1 MMTSKKIGLS
11 CLLTGL
17 APLVFSTAV
26 NAIEPRQI
34 WVSPVPQAGSVPWYE
49 SERADALSRSIIRP
63 WLQQELSGETLD
75 VWSSEST
82 TALLQVPLGV
92 DRFTRGELTITGAE
106 SVHVFVNGKPLS
118 MTEDR
123 VELSLQ
129 TGDHQLLVLVGGV
142 ENWRDVTLEWQGTDE
157 HDVLNTE
164 RPSRYRLNA
173 EQLYDAK
180 ITTGLD
186 IAPDGE
192 HLVWRRQYY
201 TEQTGDTPQ
210 QQVELV
216 NLASRQVVFAWNDP
230 SVNQF
235 SWHPDGEMLA
245 YVQNNRIH
253 SLQVGGGVIRQHS
266 EELPRLGALRWLND
280 DTLVFTLSEKDDE
293 HDGQVKRYRALEDRW
308 NYFRQRTDVYTLRLA
323 DEVLSQVSQ
332 FDGRISLQ
340 DVSAAGDHLLIS
352 QSVVDYAE
360 APHSLT
366 RLLQVQVN
374 TGEIQTMGEYRTFN
388 QARYATEGLYVV
400 AGPEFANH
408 AGRNL
413 DDDALLANNYDG
425 QLYWVSSNGGKV
437 KALSREFDPAIGSIH
452 VNGDDLIVRTTDRDR
467 AVLYHYYAA
476 QARFHRID
484 QAIEVVDNV
493 SISEGSTPRLV
504 YAGTSATAPQ
514 RTYMQDLNDSA
525 QLLWDSAD
533 DYYRLNAIA
542 DTRDWNF
549 TNARGDTIYGRIY
562 LPHNFDES
570 QKYPALVYYYGGTTP
585 VSRNFTG
592 RYPFNLWA
600 DMGYVVYVLQPTGAI
615 GFGQEFSA
623 RHVNAWGEDT
633 VDDIIDGTRR
643 FIDAHEFVDGDRVG
657 NLGASYGG
665 FMTMLLATKTD
676 LFAASMSHAGI
687 SHISSYWGH
696 GWWGFG
702 YSGEASKGS
711 FPWNAPDLYQQ
722 RSPLNFADQINHP
735 LLLIHGDSDTNV
747 PPGESH
753 MMYTALKML
762 DKDVELVEFI
772 GEDHGIN
779 RRTPRLLWWQTY
791 MAFFDKHL
799 KDQPQWWEQLYSN
812 R

>member
-1 MMTSKKIGLS
+1 M
-11 CLLTGL
+11 LTGL
-17 APLVFSTAV
+17 ASVVLSSAV
-26 NAIEPRQI
+26 HAIEPSQI
-34 WVSPVPQAGSVPWYE
+34 WVNSVQPTGSVPWYE
-49 SERADALSRSIIRP
+49 SGRAEALSASIVRP
-63 WLQQELSGETLD
+63 WLNQELSGELLD
-75 VWSSEST
+75 AWSGDAT
-82 TALLQVPLGV
+82 TALLQVPVGV
-92 DRFTRGELTITGAE
+92 ERFTRGTLEITGAD
-106 SVHVFVNGKPLS
+106 SVQVFINGNRLPV
-118 MTEDR
+118 TEQR
-123 VELSLQ
+123 VELNMQ

-142 ENWRDVTLEWQGTDE
+142 ENWHDVTLDWQGKDE
-157 HDVLNTE
+157 HDVLTTE
-164 RPSRYRLNA
+164 RPSRFRLNA
-173 EQLYDAK
+173 EQLFDAK
-180 ITTGLD
+180 TTTGLD
-186 IAPDGE
+186 ISPDGE
-192 HLVWRRQYY
+192 HVVWRRQYF

-210 QQVELV
+210 QQVELM
-216 NLASRQVVFAWNDP
+216 NLASRRVVFAWNDP
-230 SVNQF
+230 SVSQF
-235 SWHPDGEMLA
+235 SWHPNGETLA

-253 SLQVGGGVIRQHS
+253 SLQIGGGSIRQHS

-280 DTLVFTLSEKDDE
+280 DTLVFTLSERDDE

-308 NYFRQRTDVYTLRLA
+308 NYFRQRTDVYTLRL
-323 DEVLSQVSQ
+323 DDDVLSQVSQ
-332 FDGRISLQ
+332 FDERISLQ
-340 DVSAAGDHLLIS
+340 DVSAAGDYLLIS
-352 QSVVDYAE
+352 QSLVDYSE

-374 TGEIQTMGEYRTFN
+374 TGETQTIGEYRTFN
-388 QARYATEGLYVV
+388 QARYAEEGLYVV
-400 AGPEFANH
+400 AGPEFADH

-425 QLYWVSSNGGKV
+425 QLYRVSINGDEV
-437 KALSREFDPAIGSIH
+437 EALSREFDPAIGSID
-452 VNGDDLIVRTTDRDR
+452 VIGNDLLVRTTDRDR
-467 AVLYHYYAA
+467 AVLYHYSAA
-476 QARFHRID
+476 QSQFHRID
-484 QAIEVVDNV
+484 QAIEMVDNV
-493 SISEGSTPRLV
+493 SISQSGTPRLV
-504 YAGTSATAPQ
+504 YAGTSATTPQ

-533 DYYRLNAIA
+533 DYYRLNTIA
-542 DTRDWNF
+542 DTREWNF
-549 TNARGDTIYGRIY
+549 NNERGDTIYGRIY
-562 LPHNFDES
+562 LPHDFDPS
-570 QKYPALVYYYGGTTP
+570 KKYPALVYYYGGTTP

-633 VDDIIDGTRR
+633 VDDIIEGTRR
-643 FIDAHEFVDGDRVG
+643 FIDEHEFVDGERVG
-657 NLGASYGG
+657 NMGASYGG

-711 FPWNAPDLYQQ
+711 FPWNAPELYRE
-722 RSPLNFADQINHP
+722 RSPLNFADQINNP

-791 MAFFDKHL
+791 MAFFDMHL
-799 KDQPQWWEQLYSN
+799 KDQPQWWEHLYSD